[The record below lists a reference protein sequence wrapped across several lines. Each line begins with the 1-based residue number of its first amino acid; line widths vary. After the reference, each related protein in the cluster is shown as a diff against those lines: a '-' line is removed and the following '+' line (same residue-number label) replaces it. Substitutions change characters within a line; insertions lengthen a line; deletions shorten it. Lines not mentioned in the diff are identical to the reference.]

1 MAVSVKSINQQSDAK
16 TTYPSIKPSDLN
28 ILVERVAAGTQDANQ
43 EHLKTN
49 LGGMIDEQVATQKAQ
64 ANGLATLDP
73 NGKIPTGQIPS
84 MANDVMVTAS
94 LPTTGV
100 ADKLYIRT
108 SDNTQW
114 YWSNGWVQ
122 ILDIEQAI
130 TQGQTAKSPSSA
142 VLYAALALKQGALT
156 FDASPTQGST
166 NPVTSGGVYTAVQD
180 VQGQINDLGLSVV
193 NGQLYMT
200 YDE

>member
-1 MAVSVKSINQQSDAK
+1 MAVNVKAINQHDDAY
-16 TTYPSIKPSDLN
+16 TEYPSIKASDLN
-28 ILVERVAAGTQDANQ
+28 ILVERKAAGTGDATQ
-43 EHLKTN
+43 EHLKAALDT
-49 LGGMIDEQVATQKAQ
+49 LIDGQVAEQKGQ
-64 ANGLATLDP
+64 PSGVATLDG
-73 NGKIPTGQIPS
+73 NGKIPESQIPS
-84 MANDVMVTAS
+84 MANDVIVTAS
-94 LPTTGV
+94 LPETGV

-130 TQGQTAKSPSSA
+130 TQGQTKKSPSSA
-142 VLYAALALKQGALT
+142 VLYAALALKQGTLT
-156 FDASPTQGST
+156 FDATPTQGST
-166 NPVTSGGVYTAVQD
+166 NPVTSGGVFTA
-180 VQGQINDLGLSVV
+180 INDLGLSVV